1 MRNPYFLNY
10 RALATYLLPMSMT
23 LLNEWLPGGS
33 MWGSEYVARN
43 PRRSDMSAGSFKVNI
58 RTGRWC
64 DFATGDA
71 GGDLISLCAYLN
83 NLSQHKAALLLI
95 EKLALSGKV
104 PS

>member
-1 MRNPYFLNY
+1 MRNPFFLNY
-10 RALATYLLPMSMT
+10 RALNSHIMPMAPELLR
-23 LLNEWLPGGS
+23 EWLPDGHT
-33 MWGSEYVARN
+33 WGSEYTARN
-43 PRRSDMSAGSFKVNI
+43 PRRSDKNAGSFKVNI

-95 EKLALSGKV
+95 EKLRLSGRV